1 MLNLT
6 SASTTLGD
14 SWSIV
19 DVSTL
24 SESYGGTF
32 AVESAV
38 GPFSNSS
45 GTWTIS
51 EKSVTC
57 YFVQSTGV
65 LSVGPLG
72 GGYTSWAATNA
83 GGQAANLDFD
93 GDGIDNGA
101 EFFMGTAG
109 NAFTAN
115 PQPV

>member
-51 EKSVTC
+51 EKSVTY